1 MVRGPG
7 GAVGSPLPP
16 GPCSDP
22 PSQIRLPPSKLL
34 NGEHR
39 LLQLK
44 PGPILGKQSGV
55 FSKTGPGSTAQP
67 NSDHRGCFH
76 PVFLGER
83 RPARCLP
90 VPPSSGP
97 GGQVKYLRARGAG
110 RGAGPPPR
118 PPEVVGSKWRPLPP
132 AARRQSPPPAGRA
145 RGASPAA
152 SLPPQAAGG
161 SPGTG
166 RASRTP
172 LTSRAPATV
181 SPSTSLSPSTRFD
194 KPKAARTA
202 TCSWGSGGRIEGSKI
217 RL

>member
-1 MVRGPG
+1 MQCRKLWLDKKYYLLFLASMVCIKKKKIHNANKTTKPSWRQYRRAVGSQTLGCSCSALAYCQGPWGAG

-22 PSQIRLPPSKLL
+22 PSQIWLPPSKLL

-67 NSDHRGCFH
+67 SSDHRGCFH

-97 GGQVKYLRARGAG
+97 G
-110 RGAGPPPR
+110 
-118 PPEVVGSKWRPLPP
+118 
-132 AARRQSPPPAGRA
+132 RQS
-145 RGASPAA
+145 
-152 SLPPQAAGG
+152 
-161 SPGTG
+161 
-166 RASRTP
+166 
-172 LTSRAPATV
+172 
-181 SPSTSLSPSTRFD
+181 
-194 KPKAARTA
+194 
-202 TCSWGSGGRIEGSKI
+202 C
-217 RL
+217 